1 MRRLATWH
9 EQAKMDGPGKQLAR
23 YQMAEFLSANS
34 ERVYWNDRIW
44 GGLQRYA
51 MTAETEVRATPSE
64 REILIRNQRKLKD
77 EQEER
82 WQAYLILRTII
93 RETDDKELKRRATR
107 LAIQCTR
114 HLYNDRFGR
123 QDELQAADIEL
134 SKWLRNQN

>member
-1 MRRLATWH
+1 
-9 EQAKMDGPGKQLAR
+9 MDGPGKQLAR

-44 GGLQRYA
+44 GGVQRYA
-51 MTAETEVRATPSE
+51 MVAETETRATRDE
-64 REILIRNQRKLKD
+64 RETLIRNQRKLKD